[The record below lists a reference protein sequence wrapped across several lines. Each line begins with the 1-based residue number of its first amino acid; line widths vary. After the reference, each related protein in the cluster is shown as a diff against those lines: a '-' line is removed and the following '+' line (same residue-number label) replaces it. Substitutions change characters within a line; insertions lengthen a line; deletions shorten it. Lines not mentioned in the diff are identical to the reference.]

1 MLCVALDGEVFNLY
15 YTRVLFS
22 TNVVNE
28 LMFYYTRVLFLA
40 NTANELK
47 SVVKNLGNIRELAL
61 LLGFVVFSLD
71 AKTTVIFFGPWRSC
85 ESTFKPGAILLTSLG
100 VKFQNP

>member
-1 MLCVALDGEVFNLY
+1 MVKFVNLY

-22 TNVVNE
+22 TNAVNE

-47 SVVKNLGNIRELAL
+47 SVFKNLGNIRKLAL
-61 LLGFVVFSLD
+61 LLSFVVFSLD

-85 ESTFKPGAILLTSLG
+85 LSCESTFRPGAILLTSLG
-100 VKFQNP
+100 VKFQNT